1 MRRTLLVIHPGA
13 LGDVLLSL
21 PALRGLRGQYPSH
34 EVGIVTGGQVG
45 SLLRACDE
53 VEEVFPLESDALA
66 SLLAGPESVNPPLR
80 AWLTRCD
87 LAVCWLTDPGRRLYS
102 VLQELGVSRAIQASP
117 LSSVCEAVH
126 QTERVMEMVRDVV
139 PTGDY
144 GWRLLV
150 PDRMVAAG
158 KARLTGLGILGNRSI
173 VAVHPGSGSRHKC
186 CAPTLLARVV
196 SWLQAHDAYP
206 LVLGGPADD
215 ALVARLCEA
224 CEKPPP
230 VLLQADLLSVA
241 GVLAHLALFIGHDSG
256 LTHLAAALHLP
267 TVALFGPTDPRRW
280 APQGSHVTV
289 LTGEGCRCQG
299 WDAVQACLDQPC
311 LQIPVERLIQACE
324 RGLRRQERVL
334 CGIQDKATGCL
345 VRSSELC

>member
-1 MRRTLLVIHPGA
+1 MRRTLLVVHPGA

-21 PALRGLRGQYPSH
+21 PAIRGLKGQYPNH
-34 EVGIVTGGQVG
+34 EVGVVTDGQVG
-45 SLLRACDE
+45 NLLRACDE
-53 VEEVFPLESDALA
+53 VQAVFPLESGALA
-66 SLLAGPESVNPPLR
+66 SLLAGPESVRQMLR
-80 AWLTRCD
+80 DWLIRCD
-87 LAVCWLTDPGRRLYS
+87 LAVCWMTDSDLQLCS
-102 VLQELGVSRAIQASP
+102 VLRELGVSRVIQRSP
-117 LSSVCEAVH
+117 LSSVCGTIH
-126 QTERVMEMVRDVV
+126 QMDRVMETVRDVV

-144 GWRLLV
+144 GWRLLI
-150 PDRMVAAG
+150 PDQVILQG
-158 KARLTGLGILGNRSI
+158 KARLAGRGILGNRSI

-196 SWLQAHDAYP
+196 SWLQSDDACP

-230 VLLQADLLSVA
+230 VLQQVELLSVA
-241 GVLAHLALFIGHDSG
+241 GILAHVDLFIGHDSG

-280 APQGSHVTV
+280 APRGSHVTV
-289 LTGEGCRCQG
+289 LTGKSCRCQG
-299 WDAVQACLDQPC
+299 WDAVRACLDQLC
-311 LQIPVERLIQACE
+311 LQIPVERLIHACE

-334 CGIQDKATGCL
+334 CGM
-345 VRSSELC
+345 